1 MQLGSTSKPRSAK
14 SSATWSYARGYRRY
28 HRTHRTITSP
38 GNWRPLN
45 GLVGVIGMDFYPTRL
60 ASPTSQWNLFKRL
73 RLKDAKIVYQDVDR
87 RETQNH
93 RASPGFGTQIATI
106 P

>member
-1 MQLGSTSKPRSAK
+1 
-14 SSATWSYARGYRRY
+14 
-28 HRTHRTITSP
+28 
-38 GNWRPLN
+38 
-45 GLVGVIGMDFYPTRL
+45 MDFYPTRL